1 MKISLII
8 DGNYLMHRVIF
19 PLIEA
24 KTLYGEFY
32 SAMSTTLNKQIE
44 MYPFDQIW
52 FVSDDRFSWRKTVQ
66 QDYKGNRTK
75 DDKIDWEFIY
85 NTYDE
90 FKQKLDPNRFIMLQ
104 SPGIEG
110 DDWIAEIVRRSNQKG
125 ISTLMFT
132 SDTDLNQMLKWSL
145 NPSYINI
152 QYKDHLNNQK
162 AYFPEG
168 YQIFINQIRKTE
180 IDLFEMDWRKDFIE
194 LMDTFTRNYTIE
206 EIDDE
211 QHLFK
216 KLLMGDKKD
225 NVKAVY
231 YSMTKTGK
239 PIGIGDSGANKIWT
253 SFREI
258 NPDIFDFESSEFADD
273 ITTLVCEYKKAEDTP
288 ENKSLI
294 TKNLKRNLE
303 MLNLKRSYIPAEFAD
318 DMNKILKL
326 HF

>member
-8 DGNYLMHRVIF
+8 DGNYLLHRVIF

-24 KTLYGEFY
+24 KTLYGELY

-66 QDYKGNRTK
+66 PDYKGNRSK
-75 DDKIDWEFIY
+75 DEKIDWEFIY

-90 FKQKLDPNRFIMLQ
+90 FKQKLDPNRFVMMQ

-110 DDWIAEIVRRSNQKG
+110 DDWIAEIVRRSNAKG

-145 NPSYINI
+145 NPNYINL
-152 QYKDHLNNQK
+152 QYKDHINNQK
-162 AYFPEG
+162 VYFPEG

-194 LMDTFTRNYTIE
+194 LMDTFQRNYTIE
-206 EIDDE
+206 EIDQDN
-211 QHLFK
+211 HLFK
-216 KLLMGDKKD
+216 KLIMGDKKD
-225 NVKAVY
+225 NVEALY
-231 YSMTKTGK
+231 YSLTKTGK
-239 PIGIGDSGANKIWT
+239 KIGIGDSGANKIWA

-258 NPDIFDFESSEFADD
+258 NPDIFDFESPEFSDD
-273 ITTLVCEYKKAEDTP
+273 VAGLVCEYKKAEPIQSNLD
-288 ENKSLI
+288 LVA
-294 TKNLKRNLE
+294 KNLARNLQ
-303 MLNLKRSYIPAEFAD
+303 MLNLRRNYIPAKYYD
-318 DMNKILKL
+318 DMQKL
-326 HF
+326 INNHF